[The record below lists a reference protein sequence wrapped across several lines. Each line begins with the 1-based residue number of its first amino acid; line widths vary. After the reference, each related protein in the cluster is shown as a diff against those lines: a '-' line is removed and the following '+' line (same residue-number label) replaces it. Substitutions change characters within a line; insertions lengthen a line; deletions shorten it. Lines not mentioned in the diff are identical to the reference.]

1 MEEMCGRWDMQ
12 QESREW
18 DIRIKEMHAPMRGTG
33 LEQEEEELH
42 VVLSAH

>member
-1 MEEMCGRWDMQ
+1 MQ

-33 LEQEEEELH
+33 LEQEEELH